1 MNLVKNRKKYST
13 YTESVNLHIVS
24 KDGSRSELPRE
35 LAIYMK
41 CSDYIAK
48 INDSVST

>member
-41 CSDYIAK
+41 WSDYIAK

>member
-13 YTESVNLHIVS
+13 YTESLHIVS

-41 CSDYIAK
+41 WLDYIAK